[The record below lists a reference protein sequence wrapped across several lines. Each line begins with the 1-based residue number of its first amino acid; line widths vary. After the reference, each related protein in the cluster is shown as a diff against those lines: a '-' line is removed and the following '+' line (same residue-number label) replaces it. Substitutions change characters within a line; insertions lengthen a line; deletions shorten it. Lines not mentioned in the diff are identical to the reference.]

1 MKKALVISG
10 TSTIGTEMIKQ
21 MQQEYTQIIVTGR
34 NQKKLEKLRL
44 QSPQVQTMQLDV
56 TKNPTDVL
64 EANRDLWKD
73 LDFVLICTGAGEI
86 NPTLEPEM
94 EDQILAVN
102 VNGCAAVLRYF
113 VRLFWKKDAG
123 HIAVITSLAGMLP
136 NGDAASYG
144 ASKAF
149 LSHYIAAIRMQLK
162 KRKNH
167 VILTDIRP
175 GLVDTPM
182 AKGEKLFWV
191 APVEKAA
198 KQIYN
203 QLRRKKERIIVTK
216 RWKALYVI
224 CRLLPLDH

>member
-1 MKKALVISG
+1 
-10 TSTIGTEMIKQ
+10 
-21 MQQEYTQIIVTGR
+21 
-34 NQKKLEKLRL
+34 
-44 QSPQVQTMQLDV
+44 
-56 TKNPTDVL
+56 
-64 EANRDLWKD
+64 
-73 LDFVLICTGAGEI
+73 
-86 NPTLEPEM
+86 
-94 EDQILAVN
+94 
-102 VNGCAAVLRYF
+102 
-113 VRLFWKKDAG
+113 
-123 HIAVITSLAGMLP
+123 
-136 NGDAASYG
+136 
-144 ASKAF
+144 
-149 LSHYIAAIRMQLK
+149 MQLK
-162 KRKNH
+162 KRKSH

>member
-21 MQQEYTQIIVTGR
+21 MQQEYTQIMVTGR
-34 NQKKLEKLRL
+34 NQKKLKEL
-44 QSPQVQTMQLDV
+44 QLQFPQVQIMQLDV
-56 TKNPTDVL
+56 TKNPIDVL
-64 EANRDLWKD
+64 EENQDLWKD
-73 LDFVLICTGAGEI
+73 LDFVLICAGAGDI

-94 EDQILAVN
+94 EEHVIQVN
-102 VNGCAAVLRYF
+102 VNGCGAILRYF
-113 VRLFWKKDAG
+113 VRLFWKKNAG

-162 KRKNH
+162 KRKSR

-182 AKGEKLFWV
+182 AKGDNLFWV

-216 RWKALYVI
+216 RWKVLYVI
-224 CRLLPLDH
+224 CRFLPLDH

>member
-44 QSPQVQTMQLDV
+44 QFPQVQTMQLDV

-73 LDFVLICTGAGEI
+73 LDFVLICAGAGEI

-102 VNGCAAVLRYF
+102 VNGCAAVCDILYDCF
-113 VRLFWKKDAG
+113 GK
-123 HIAVITSLAGMLP
+123 
-136 NGDAASYG
+136 
-144 ASKAF
+144 
-149 LSHYIAAIRMQLK
+149 RMQD
-162 KRKNH
+162 
-167 VILTDIRP
+167 ILR
-175 GLVDTPM
+175 
-182 AKGEKLFWV
+182 
-191 APVEKAA
+191 
-198 KQIYN
+198 
-203 QLRRKKERIIVTK
+203 
-216 RWKALYVI
+216 
-224 CRLLPLDH
+224 

>member
-10 TSTIGTEMIKQ
+10 TSTIGIELIRQ

-34 NQKKLEKLRL
+34 NLKKLEALQLRF
-44 QSPQVQTMQLDV
+44 PQIQMILLDV
-56 TKNPTDVL
+56 TKNPMAVL
-64 EANRDLWKD
+64 EENENLWKD
-73 LDFVLICTGAGEI
+73 LDFVLICAGAGEV
-86 NPTLEPEM
+86 NPTLEPEVD
-94 EDQILAVN
+94 EHTIQVN
-102 VNGCAAVLRYF
+102 VNGCAAILRYF
-113 VRLFWKKDAG
+113 VRLFGKKDAG
-123 HIAVITSLAGMLP
+123 HIAVITSLAGMMP
-136 NGDAASYG
+136 NGEAASYG

-162 KRKNH
+162 KRKSH

-198 KQIYN
+198 KQIYD
-203 QLRRKKERIIVTK
+203 QLRRKKEQIIVTK

>member
-1 MKKALVISG
+1 M
-10 TSTIGTEMIKQ
+10 
-21 MQQEYTQIIVTGR
+21 
-34 NQKKLEKLRL
+34 
-44 QSPQVQTMQLDV
+44 
-56 TKNPTDVL
+56 
-64 EANRDLWKD
+64 
-73 LDFVLICTGAGEI
+73 DFVLICAGAGEI

-123 HIAVITSLAGMLP
+123 HIAVITSPAGMLP

-162 KRKNH
+162 KRKSH